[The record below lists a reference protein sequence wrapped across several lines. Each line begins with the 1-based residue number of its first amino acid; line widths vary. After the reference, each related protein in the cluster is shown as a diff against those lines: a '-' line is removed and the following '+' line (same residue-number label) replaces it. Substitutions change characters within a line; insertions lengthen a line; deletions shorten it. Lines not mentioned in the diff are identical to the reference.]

1 MGSHPK
7 EYCQTVRCLKLLHV
21 LAVDRHGLTV
31 TEMERIYKVCKRTI
45 YRDMYALQL
54 AGFPLVSDSPPE
66 GRISGRWSNRE
77 KRWRLMRSGVIPV
90 SSLHTR
96 GGQRA

>member
-1 MGSHPK
+1 MGQHPK
-7 EYCQTVRCLKLLHV
+7 EYGQTVRCLKLLHV

-31 TEMERIYKVCKRTI
+31 AEIQRIYKVHKRTV
-45 YRDMYALQL
+45 YRDMTALQL

-66 GRISGRWSNRE
+66 GRIGGRCATRE

-90 SSLHTR
+90 SSLHTSK
-96 GGQRA
+96 GKCA